1 MKSNTASVVSK
12 SVKERSWGAQ
22 GSGCREKKAR
32 GSCLMASLRRS
43 PPPHPRSVTSPV
55 NFHLV
60 TYAPVSW
67 SCRSNI
73 SVFASHLA
81 FEKAEVVH
89 ERPEQQDKPGPYSDS
104 ALHGIAAAQGSFVKQ
119 RSWLGSPAC
128 SSGSTLH
135 QGKRIA
141 PPYHQG

>member
-1 MKSNTASVVSK
+1 
-12 SVKERSWGAQ
+12 
-22 GSGCREKKAR
+22 
-32 GSCLMASLRRS
+32 MASLHRS
-43 PPPHPRSVTSPV
+43 PPPHQRPVTSPV

-60 TYAPVSW
+60 TYVPVSW

-104 ALHGIAAAQGSFVKQ
+104 ALHGMLLPRGV
-119 RSWLGSPAC
+119 L
-128 SSGSTLH
+128 
-135 QGKRIA
+135 
-141 PPYHQG
+141 